1 MLPLLL
7 PALAS
12 GAMGLIGGAMQN
24 SAASAAAD
32 KQMAFQD
39 RSNERQMAFQKESA
53 QNSYQWAMDDMRRS
67 GLNPILAYK
76 QGGASTLSG
85 ASSAGSSYTPQN
97 IGSAAV
103 SAATSGAS
111 TALQA
116 SRNQAELANIA
127 ADTALK
133 GSQDKTQSAMQI
145 QALAQAGQANANSA
159 LASAQT
165 NNSVMQYDLMR
176 EQLIQAMPASQ
187 RAMFETKWLSSP
199 EGQLLQSAERWKN
212 ALSPY
217 TSTAKGIGQTIMTG
231 R

>member
-1 MLPLLL
+1 MVLPLLL

-32 KQMAFQD
+32 KQMAFQE

-53 QNSYQWAMDDMRRS
+53 QNSYRWAMDDMARS

-76 QGGASTLSG
+76 QGGASALSG

-97 IGSAAV
+97 VGSAAV
-103 SAATSGAS
+103 SAATSGAT
-111 TALQA
+111 TALAA

-127 ADTALK
+127 ADTQLK
-133 GSQDKTQSAMQI
+133 NSQDKTQSAMQI

-159 LASAQT
+159 LAAEQANQSRMT
-165 NNSVMQYDLMR
+165 SDVMR
-176 EQLIQAMPASQ
+176 SQLIQNLPK
-187 RAMFETKWLSSP
+187 ETLALIDQAYYSRP
-199 EGQLLQSAERWKN
+199 EAAPLHTARRWSE
-212 ALSPY
+212 ALSGVGNAASALNPF
-217 TSTAKGIGQTIMTG
+217 K
-231 R
+231 

>member
-1 MLPLLL
+1 MVLPLLL

-32 KQMAFQD
+32 KQMAFQE

-53 QNSYQWAMDDMRRS
+53 QNSYAWAMDDMRRS

-76 QGGASTLSG
+76 QGGASAMSG

-97 IGSAAV
+97 VGAAAV
-103 SAATSGAS
+103 SAASSGAAS
-111 TALQA
+111 ALAA

-159 LASAQT
+159 LATEQANQSRMT
-165 NNSVMQYDLMR
+165 SDVMR
-176 EQLIQAMPASQ
+176 SQLIQNLPK
-187 RAMFETKWLSSP
+187 ETLAKLDNIYYNSEAAGP
-199 EGQLLQSAERWKN
+199 LHTARRWSEAISGVGN
-212 ALSPY
+212 A
-217 TSTAKGIGQTIMTG
+217 AKAINPFQ
-231 R
+231 